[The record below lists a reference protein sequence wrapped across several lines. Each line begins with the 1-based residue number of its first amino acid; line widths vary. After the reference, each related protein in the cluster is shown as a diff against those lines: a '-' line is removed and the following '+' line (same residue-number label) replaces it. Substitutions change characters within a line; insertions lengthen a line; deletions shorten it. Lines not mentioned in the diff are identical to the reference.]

1 MLLSPSPVEKQVLEL
16 CDGTTLISEA
26 AVTVL
31 GVTIDDNLNFNEHI
45 SVCCTKAARQLN
57 ALSRIA
63 KYLDVRSR
71 RTIYNSVIMSNF
83 NYCPLVW
90 HFCGKTN
97 NQKLEKIQERALR
110 ILYDDHTSTY
120 DELLE
125 KAGTNTLLIN
135 RLRIL
140 ALTVFKSLNALNPPC
155 LNDIFSKKCVPYR
168 MRDSSIIEQPKHRT
182 TTFGLRSFSYV
193 GAKMWNELPTYL
205 KETTDLNDFKSLLDT
220 WNGPDLIDTTFS
232 YLWYTVF
239 MSTNLYSL
247 YIVLYWVTHLNLNSL
262 FIHNILFH

>member
-1 MLLSPSPVEKQVLEL
+1 M
-16 CDGTTLISEA
+16 
-26 AVTVL
+26 L

-57 ALSRIA
+57 ALARFD

-71 RTIYNSVIMSNF
+71 RTIYNSFIMSNF
-83 NYCPLVW
+83 NYCSLVW

-168 MRDSSIIEQPKHRT
+168 MRDSSIIEQPKRRT

-205 KETTDLNDFKSLLDT
+205 KETTDLNHFKSLLDT

-262 FIHNILFH
+262 FTHNILFH